1 MASTVANASA
11 TESQTP
17 LADIIRKKITEAL
30 SPVELNIINNSH
42 KHAHHSAMRGVT
54 SKETHFELDIV
65 SPSFAGKTQLSRH
78 RMVNNLLKDEM
89 APGLVHAL
97 QLHTRTPEED
107 AKRQAS
113 SA

>member
-1 MASTVANASA
+1 MCFIMILT
-11 TESQTP
+11 TKP
-17 LADIIRKKITEAL
+17 FY
-30 SPVELNIINNSH
+30 PFPNSH
-42 KHAHHSAMRGVT
+42 LSLR
-54 SKETHFELDIV
+54 LDIV